1 MIALDTHAWIWWVSD
16 PAQLSTRARTALDDA
31 LEQGGPVYLSTI
43 STWEVAML
51 VEKGRLELTLDVAD
65 WIAHSE
71 GAEMIHFI
79 PITNHLALRSVTLP
93 APFHP
98 DPADR
103 LIVATARY
111 LGVPLVTRDQKL
123 HAYPHVETIW

>member
-1 MIALDTHAWIWWVSD
+1 MIVLDTHAWVWWASD
-16 PAQLSTRARTALDDA
+16 PAQLSTAATAALDEAVGQDR
-31 LEQGGPVYLSTI
+31 PVYVSTI

-51 VEKGRLELTLDVAD
+51 VERGRLELALDVGD
-65 WIAHSE
+65 WVAH
-71 GAEMIHFI
+71 AEAVPELEFV

-93 APFHP
+93 GTLHG

-111 LGVPLVTRDQKL
+111 LGLPLVTRDRKL
-123 HAYPHVETIW
+123 HEYPHVETIW